1 MAPNTTAIC
10 GTFPAGHMSALPEA
24 PDHFLRGAR
33 ANYGQSVQATS
44 FLLRPHYG
52 RYVSSLL
59 EEAAGPGGVENLRWI
74 QGEVTSFARERSHVT
89 VQLRDGSTLVTKTGV
104 LAAGNFPPANLN
116 VPGPSQRC
124 I

>member
-33 ANYGQSVQATS
+33 ANYGQSVQATI
-44 FLLRPHYG
+44 LLPRPHCG

-59 EEAAGPGGVENLRWI
+59 KEAAGPGGIENLRWI
-74 QGEVTSFARERSHVT
+74 QGKVTSFAARAVSCDRSVERRQH
-89 VQLRDGSTLVTKTGV
+89 
-104 LAAGNFPPANLN
+104 AGYKNRGARS
-116 VPGPSQRC
+116 G
-124 I
+124 